1 MYLFNLKSI
10 LWNFL
15 KLCLIII
22 QLHHYIIIIRLREE
36 KKKRKKKNSVPLP
49 RYFFP
54 IPSNECPVSMKFYG
68 NVFTGGV
75 ATPCEST
82 SFATLPRIAHVLFSN
97 SAAIQ
102 SNLSRITVKLFP
114 CVAPCREHMISTW
127 RFDEIDQVIPR
138 FIGERSAKIKM
149 IMHDAHTI
157 WLQISLHNIFILILY
172 ALLLCIPLF
181 FFYFFI
187 LN

>member
-36 KKKRKKKNSVPLP
+36 KKKRKKKIAFHFLVTFFQYHPTNVQSRWNSMETCSQVASRRPVNRLHSRRFLVSRTFSFPTPP
-49 RYFFP
+49 RFNP
-54 IPSNECPVSMKFYG
+54 
-68 NVFTGGV
+68 
-75 ATPCEST
+75 
-82 SFATLPRIAHVLFSN
+82 
-97 SAAIQ
+97 
-102 SNLSRITVKLFP
+102 LSRITVKLFP